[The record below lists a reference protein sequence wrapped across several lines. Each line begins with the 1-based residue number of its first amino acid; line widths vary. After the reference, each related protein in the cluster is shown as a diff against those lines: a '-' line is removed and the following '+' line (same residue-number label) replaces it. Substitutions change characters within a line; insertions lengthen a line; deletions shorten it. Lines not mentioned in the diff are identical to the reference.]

1 MKNFFSKLISR
12 FRHRKKTYTSD
23 TLLLAVLVSS
33 KTRTCKIW
41 KNLSFDERVK
51 AIKKASLIQK
61 VSLFGCIEPEY
72 LCLFSF
78 CMSFV
83 EFSKVYSTL
92 DFRKQLTFWKKD
104 ILPPNFQVSLWVS
117 LSLESRLELWRVFS
131 LSMQIDLWKNLP
143 DRLKADCWNELSF
156 MERKNLFNSLD
167 YFERSHLT
175 DLLINSQQK
184 SISKS
189 Y

>member
-12 FRHRKKTYTSD
+12 FRHREKPTSE

-41 KNLSFDERVK
+41 KNLDFDERVK
-51 AIKKASLIQK
+51 AIRKASLIQK

-104 ILPPNFQVSLWVS
+104 ILPPDLQVSLWVS
-117 LSLESRLELWRVFS
+117 LSLESRLKLWRVFIF
-131 LSMQIDLWKNLP
+131 LIKNDFLNNFAE
-143 DRLKADCWNELSF
+143 KH
-156 MERKNLFNSLD
+156 K
-167 YFERSHLT
+167 
-175 DLLINSQQK
+175 
-184 SISKS
+184 
-189 Y
+189 